1 MKSLVMQIRPIKTEE
16 DHDAALTR
24 ISELMGAEFGSPE
37 GDELDALATL
47 VAAYEEKH
55 HPIDAPDP
63 ASAILFRMEQQN
75 LTRTDLEPLIG
86 TRARVSE
93 ILAGKRNLTIPM
105 IQRVRS
111 ELGISADFLIAKSSS
126 GRDVRGRNTR
136 AKKTASKS
144 PTRKASEKR
153 A

>member
-1 MKSLVMQIRPIKTEE
+1 MKNPVMRIRPIKTEE
-16 DHDAALTR
+16 DHDAAVARL
-24 ISELMGAEFGSPE
+24 SELMGAKFGSPE

-63 ASAILFRMEQQN
+63 VSAILFRMEQQN
-75 LTRTDLEPLIG
+75 LTRSDLEPLIG

-93 ILAGKRNLTIPM
+93 ILSGKRNLTIPM

-111 ELGISADFLIAKSSS
+111 ELGISADLLIAKSPS
-126 GRDVRGRNTR
+126 GRNMR

-144 PTRKASEKR
+144 PTRKASRKR